1 MARLIDADKLKE
13 SWKKNIENEGATLAL
28 LSALF
33 KSVED
38 APTIDAVERKRGEW
52 IEVAEDWRKQ
62 IVWSKCSEC
71 GYSVSTD
78 YPYCPNCGARMKG
91 EREGK

>member
-1 MARLIDADKLKE
+1 MRLIDADALKE

-38 APTIDAVERKRGEW
+38 APTIDAIERKRGRW
-52 IEVAEDWRKQ
+52 KRR
-62 IVWSKCSEC
+62 IVDGGWNANLICSEC
-71 GYSVSTD
+71 GYTLMIED
-78 YPYCPNCGARMKG
+78 GYNFCPNCGARMKG
-91 EREGK
+91 ADNE